1 MAWLDGKSPSIRS
14 SPRAASLPAGKP
26 ETDSEDE
33 SYSGV
38 SWSAGPADENP
49 LGLPSQPH
57 RTPAPASIP
66 KGQQVPQLG
75 QAAPAVPGVNGF
87 AGAQAASQSKLAAAA
102 TNSAKPSPAIPE
114 GGHAVGEDSTGLA
127 PARSAQGV
135 SISVAAQQPV
145 SKPTQSPVPAR
156 ESVDRRL
163 KGNYRNITE
172 LHCTVNPARCDIK
185 YFMEAQGAT
194 RPDQHGSAGPRKAAV
209 GTPNP
214 VTRPPNAGKTPM
226 AAQGT
231 NGPNQHS
238 SAGLREAAG
247 VSPNPVSHSPSTGEF
262 PLAAQGVS
270 MPTYASKR
278 PMAPQRANHTDKQAK
293 AGLGKDARGTPSQA
307 VDTLFHIFNGP
318 DDSAH
323 SGGCTDEVH
332 LHLPFFVLD

>member
-1 MAWLDGKSPSIRS
+1 MEVQSQDARPAAGPIKTKPADLNSIQ
-14 SPRAASLPAGKP
+14 
-26 ETDSEDE
+26 EDE

-49 LGLPSQPH
+49 LGRPSQPH
-57 RTPAPASIP
+57 RAPAPASIL
-66 KGQQVPQLG
+66 KGQQVPQLW
-75 QAAPAVPGVNGF
+75 QATAAVSGVNGF

-102 TNSAKPSPAIPE
+102 THSAKPSPATPE
-114 GGHAVGEDSTGLA
+114 GRHAVGEGSTGLA
-127 PARSAQGV
+127 PARSSQGV

-172 LHCTVNPARCDIK
+172 LHCTVNPARCDVK
-185 YFMEAQGAT
+185 FFMEAQLVGAT

-214 VTRPPNAGKTPM
+214 VMRPPNAGKTPM

-231 NGPNQHS
+231 NGPDQHS
-238 SAGLREAAG
+238 SAGPREAAG

-270 MPTYASKR
+270 MPTYASKS
-278 PMAPQRANHTDKQAK
+278 PMAPQRANHTDQQAK
-293 AGLGKDARGTPSQA
+293 AGLGKGAGVTPSQA
-307 VDTLFHIFNGP
+307 VDAPFHIFNGP

-323 SGGCTDEVH
+323 SGGSTDEVH
-332 LHLPFFVLD
+332 LHLSSFA